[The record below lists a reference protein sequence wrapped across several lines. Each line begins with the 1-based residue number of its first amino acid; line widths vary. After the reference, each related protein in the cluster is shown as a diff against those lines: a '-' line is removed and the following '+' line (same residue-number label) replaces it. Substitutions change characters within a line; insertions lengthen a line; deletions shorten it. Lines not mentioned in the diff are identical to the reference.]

1 MYQLVTHKN
10 ISKDKDMIQLHVH
23 DFEIE
28 AKHRKYKVIIAQDM
42 RHSS

>member
-1 MYQLVTHKN
+1 MNQ
-10 ISKDKDMIQLHVH
+10 MHVH

-28 AKHRKYKVIIAQDM
+28 AKHREYKVIIAQEM

>member
-1 MYQLVTHKN
+1 MNQ
-10 ISKDKDMIQLHVH
+10 MHVH